1 MNIVALEPFL
11 TELVCALGR
20 TDDLK
25 GSSRRCVLPE
35 AIANLPRVTRVPGA
49 GGDAFPVAP
58 YIAEHLHAEEE
69 VDLDALLGLSPDLVL
84 TSVRGASGEEA
95 GITAKLSELLS
106 SLSGREVKVRSF
118 RPTTLES
125 VFTTVAEVGR
135 VIGAPERG
143 VELSNRMKAQL
154 MDWADNFYDRMKNKR
169 VTFLESVEP
178 LRLAGHWIPD
188 MIRLCSAQS
197 QEPPRGEAGSV
208 VTWAQIV
215 QFRPDVIVVAPAGE
229 GMNETLR
236 WLPRLE
242 QLPGWEDV
250 PAVKRG
256 EVVFAPGESF
266 FYAPGPRLIESMGVL
281 ISAVGGL
288 ESGYITPRDSFYRLR
303 WLELHRH
310 RLGEGV
316 KKGVQR

>member
-1 MNIVALEPFL
+1 MNIVALEPCL
-11 TELVCALGR
+11 AELVCALGR
-20 TDDLK
+20 VDGLK
-25 GSSRRCVLPE
+25 GASQRCVLPE
-35 AIANLPRVTRVPGA
+35 TLATLPRVTRDPGQ
-49 GGDAFPVAP
+49 GGGAFPVAP
-58 YIAEHLHAEEE
+58 FITEHLHGEEE
-69 VDLDALLGLSPDLVL
+69 VDLEALLALNPDLVL

-95 GITAKLSELLS
+95 GVTAKLSEILS
-106 SLSGREVKVRSF
+106 SLAGHEVKVRSF

-125 VFTTVAEVGR
+125 VFTTVVEVGR
-135 VIGAPERG
+135 TIGVPERG
-143 VELSNRMKAQL
+143 VELANRMKAQL
-154 MDWADNFYDRMKNKR
+154 MDWADSFYDRMKNKR
-169 VTFLESVEP
+169 VTFLQSVEP
-178 LRLAGHWIPD
+178 LRLAGYWIPD

-197 QEPPRGEAGSV
+197 QEPPRGEAGSE

-236 WLPRLE
+236 WFPRLE

-266 FYAPGPRLIESMGVL
+266 FYAPGPRLVESMGVL
-281 ISAVGGL
+281 ISAIGGL

-310 RLGEGV
+310 RLGEGG
-316 KKGVQR
+316 KR